1 MTEPFIREATS
12 RSPEVRFDYV
22 QHHLMLSGKSYPE
35 DAVAFYVPVL
45 NELKAYL
52 GAVGGETITV
62 DIRLQY
68 FNSSSAKALMN
79 ILLLLEGAAS
89 RDNTVTVNW
98 HYAEDDET
106 MQEYGEEFAED
117 LEKVTFNVV
126 AA

>member
-1 MTEPFIREATS
+1 MTEPFIREATG
-12 RSPEVRFDYV
+12 RSPEIRFDYA
-22 QHHLMLSGKSYPE
+22 QHRLSLTGKSYPE

-45 NELKAYL
+45 NELKTYL
-52 GAVGGETITV
+52 ANVSGEAITV

-89 RDNTVTVNW
+89 RDNRVTVNW
-98 HYAEDDET
+98 HYAGDDET

-117 LEKVTFNVV
+117 LERVTFNVV

>member
-1 MTEPFIREATS
+1 MCEPFIREATA
-12 RSPEVRFDYV
+12 RSPEVLFDYD
-22 QHHLMLSGKSYPE
+22 QHRLTLSGKSYPE

-45 NELKAYL
+45 NSLKAYL
-52 GAVGGETITV
+52 EQVSGAEITV

-79 ILLLLEGAAS
+79 MLLLLEGAAA
-89 RDNTVTVNW
+89 RDNEVVVNW

-117 LEKVTFNVV
+117 LERVTFNVV
-126 AA
+126 PA